1 MRTICALLDLNNFK
15 YDQKEI
21 NIFHDQNPFTQKDQ
35 GFNPLGYQ
43 SPTLVH
49 SNQTIIG
56 DSSSIYKYLC
66 LSQGITIDESHY
78 PRQRKNSERKKV
90 IDNYMEYIE
99 SIFAKNSSK
108 ITKLVIQNLNFLSD
122 QKVNDQTNK
131 N

>member
-1 MRTICALLDLNNFK
+1 MRTVCALLDLNDIK
-15 YDQKEI
+15 HEQKEY
-21 NIFHDQNPFTQKDQ
+21 NIFENQSPLSQKDQ

-43 SPTLVH
+43 NPTLVH

-66 LSQGITIDESHY
+66 LSQSISVDENYY

-99 SIFAKNSSK
+99 SIFSKNSSK
-108 ITKLVIQNLNFLSD
+108 ITKIVIQNLNFLRD
-122 QKVNDQTNK
+122 
-131 N
+131 